1 VSPSARVR
9 VYAVR
14 RMRIISEN
22 ERKGRMDMK
31 HDLPVCDGTW
41 PSNPDEKEIR
51 HPEQRAEKGV
61 RG

>member
-1 VSPSARVR
+1 
-9 VYAVR
+9 
-14 RMRIISEN
+14 
-22 ERKGRMDMK
+22 MK